1 MRKNEK
7 GSALLSRRR
16 SYGVPP
22 YLSENRAGILLPP
35 VGVEARFPARGP
47 AQVLEAL
54 VGRVLS
60 ERLERRRRASIVV
73 VEALEDI
80 PDAVKVLGAFNI
92 VIAFGG

>member
-1 MRKNEK
+1 VRKNEK

-22 YLSENRAGILLPP
+22 YLSENRAGILLPT

-60 ERLERRRRASIVV
+60 ERLERRRRASVV